1 VQFGRRTEASAQ
13 ARLLRPDW
21 ELGQRKLL
29 DVLQL
34 AAQKLNTRSAS
45 SAPSF
50 SVDSRLAHNPCMLR
64 GGSPRERTF
73 TNQTLAHV
81 LTKDD
86 EHLANLIA
94 AGEARAS
101 PSCFVSSHVDQ

>member
-1 VQFGRRTEASAQ
+1 
-13 ARLLRPDW
+13 
-21 ELGQRKLL
+21 
-29 DVLQL
+29 
-34 AAQKLNTRSAS
+34 
-45 SAPSF
+45 
-50 SVDSRLAHNPCMLR
+50 MLR